1 MIAKTITVEDLRNL
15 VGRKLVVQMPDYKAT
30 VSARNVVSYVRKAY
44 PLPAEYDYETST
56 DTETNT
62 FTVKVVNKFDN
73 IQEP

>member
-30 VSARNVVSYVRKAY
+30 VSARNVVSYVRRAY

-56 DTETNT
+56 DTLTNT
-62 FTVKVVNKFDN
+62 FTVRIVNKFDN